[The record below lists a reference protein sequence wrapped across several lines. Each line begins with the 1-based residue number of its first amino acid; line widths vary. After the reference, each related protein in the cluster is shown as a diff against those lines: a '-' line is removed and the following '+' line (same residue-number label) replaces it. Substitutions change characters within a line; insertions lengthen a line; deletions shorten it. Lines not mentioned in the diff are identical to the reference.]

1 MPQHAIVHQVP
12 FSYSRGD
19 FAALRAWVQRVPVA
33 KIAELYYVDEAPQV
47 AQGLEKFLVSM
58 RHDLIE
64 RAILANPHFAESLAK
79 ARLGGAIS
87 VGVLNVLIKAADATP
102 LPPVPD
108 NLIAQWFRRK
118 VALQLVG
125 EGVKTLAQLKELI
138 EARGHG
144 WWRSIPRIGAMRAA
158 AIVAWMNKFEC
169 LAINQASQVPAIPA
183 GHQIVLAD
191 QPVPL
196 ERISTLPAQLDGSEG
211 VNRASLFSYIQA
223 GNDLEAIQ
231 AYLSRVKSSDH
242 TYRAYQREL
251 ERLLLWS
258 ILVRNKPLS
267 SLLVHDCEAYKD
279 FLASPSP
286 AFSGTRLNRRSP
298 RWRPFTGE
306 LSPYSQSQAVQ
317 IIRSAFSW
325 LASVRYLAGNPWL
338 AVKDPRS
345 VKRRNAMQV
354 ERALRSDLWIRA
366 ISCLDRICLEPHQKQ
381 ARIARAAIHLMGGSG
396 LRSSEAAGAKLGT
409 LKRSPFARVA
419 ELTIVGK
426 GNVERVVLLS
436 SVTIAALEAHWN
448 DHGQTMVGSAAHD
461 LALIRPLVLP
471 ATANAQIRH
480 LETGQGYAPVALSR
494 LVKSVLSQ
502 VAESKEFDFAEADAL
517 RSARAHDL
525 RHTFATLA
533 VERQMPIDVVQK
545 LLGHTSLATT
555 SIYVQA
561 EQRRIAVEAEKLF
574 EAHLQA
580 GEEFMVSVDNTVEKD
595 EP

>member
-1 MPQHAIVHQVP
+1 MTQHAIVHQAP

-19 FAALRAWVQRVPVA
+19 FAALRAWVQRVPVD

-47 AQGLEKFLVSM
+47 AHGLEKFLVSM

-64 RAILANPHFAESLAK
+64 RAILANPLFADSLAK

-87 VGVLNVLIKAADATP
+87 VGVLNVLIKAAEATP
-102 LPPVPD
+102 LPPIPD
-108 NLIAQWFRRK
+108 DLIAQWFRRK
-118 VALQLVG
+118 VAQQLVA

-138 EARGHG
+138 EARGYT
-144 WWRSIPRIGAMRAA
+144 WWRSIPRIGAMRAE
-158 AIVAWMNKFEC
+158 AIVAWMNKFKG
-169 LAINQASQVPAIPA
+169 LAINQASQIQTISV

-191 QPVPL
+191 LPVPL
-196 ERISTLPAQLDGSEG
+196 ERISALPATLDGTDG
-211 VNRASLFSYIQA
+211 INRATLFSYIQVK
-223 GNDLEAIQ
+223 NDLEAIQ
-231 AYLSRVKSSDH
+231 AYLIRVKSSEH

-258 ILVRNKPLS
+258 ILVRQKPLS

-279 FLASPSP
+279 FLASPAPS
-286 AFSGTRLNRRSP
+286 FTGVRSSRNSP
-298 RWRPFTGE
+298 RWRPFTGD
-306 LSPYSQSQAVQ
+306 LSPYSQCQAVQ

-338 AVKDPRS
+338 AVKDPRT

-366 ISCLDRICLEPHQKQ
+366 ISCLDRICLEPHQSQ
-381 ARIARAAIHLMGGSG
+381 ARVARAAIHLMGGSG
-396 LRSSEAAGAKLGT
+396 LRSSEAAGVKHGA
-409 LKRSPFARVA
+409 LKRSRFARVA

-436 SVTIAALEAHWN
+436 PVTIAALEAHWN
-448 DHGQTMVGSAAHD
+448 DHGQTMVGSDAHD

-471 ATANAQIRH
+471 ATAKAQARH
-480 LETGQGYAPVALSR
+480 QATGQGYAPVALSR
-494 LVKSVLSQ
+494 LVKSVMSQ
-502 VAESKEFDFAEADAL
+502 VADSEEFDFAEADAL
-517 RSARAHDL
+517 RMARAHDL

-533 VERQMPIDVVQK
+533 VEREMPIDVVQK

-574 EAHLQA
+574 AAHLQA
-580 GEEFMVSVDNTVEKD
+580 SEEFIVSVDNSVEKD
-595 EP
+595 GS